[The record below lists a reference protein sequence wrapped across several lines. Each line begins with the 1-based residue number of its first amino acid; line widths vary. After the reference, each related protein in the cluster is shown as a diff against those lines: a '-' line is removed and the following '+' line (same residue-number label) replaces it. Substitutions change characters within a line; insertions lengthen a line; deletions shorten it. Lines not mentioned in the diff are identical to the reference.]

1 MGVIKQEISQ
11 IACLVG
17 VALVVIGIFLP
28 WAKWPSWGS
37 YIAGSV
43 SGIEVADGWI
53 FLIFGIVAGVSAFK
67 SLNGVG
73 IGFLRLFPGV
83 ILFLGG
89 YLGVASS
96 SGFAERVPLEI
107 VECGIGCYLI
117 AVGGLIILI
126 SGLWQ
131 LHIYLNMRSL
141 R

>member
-1 MGVIKQEISQ
+1 MRVLKLKVSE
-11 IACLVG
+11 IACLIG

-28 WAKWPSWGS
+28 WAKWPSWGR

-43 SGIEVADGWI
+43 SGIEVVDGWI

-67 SLNGVG
+67 SLNGLG

-89 YLGVASS
+89 FSGVASY
-96 SGFAERVPLEI
+96 SGFTERVPFDI

-131 LHIYLNMRSL
+131 LHTT
-141 R
+141 